1 MERATEVGTNH
12 VITGLVP
19 VIPIG
24 KALNLTVSRWQEQ
37 ARP

>member
-1 MERATEVGTNH
+1 MERATEDGAIH